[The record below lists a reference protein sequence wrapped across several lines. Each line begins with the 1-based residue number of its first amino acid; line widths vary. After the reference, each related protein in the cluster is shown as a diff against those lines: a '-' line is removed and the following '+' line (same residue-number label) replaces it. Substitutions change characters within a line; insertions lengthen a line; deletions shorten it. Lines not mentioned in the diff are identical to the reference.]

1 MKKILIA
8 LCLICSLII
17 SCSPRGKNSEKSA
30 DSITNKT
37 AENQITANNQ
47 VIKLIVDLKK
57 EKELQQEVDK
67 GHQPW
72 RLEPIDVA
80 HVTLIATID
89 KNIAYENCTLTSET
103 SSESIVKCKGVK
115 TYIVYLKRL
124 VRENGIWTA
133 VQIETAK

>member
-1 MKKILIA
+1 MNKFVLV
-8 LCLICSLII
+8 LCIIVSLIL
-17 SCSPRGKNSEKSA
+17 SCSPKVKTRVN
-30 DSITNKT
+30 DSITSQPT
-37 AENQITANNQ
+37 EGQITASKEVE
-47 VIKLIVDLKK
+47 VIKLPIDLKK
-57 EKELQQEVDK
+57 EEELQREVDK

-124 VRENGIWTA
+124 VRENGIW
-133 VQIETAK
+133 